1 MKTLGD
7 YTLREI
13 KQYCDGIGDC
23 SDCRIFQNEKCAF
36 SRCPSYWHIDTPLCT
51 LITKDEVLAARVLRE
66 CANVEKISRSPDGLF
81 AETKDGSRIDLRWE
95 RFLSVKV
102 GDTLEVANL

>member
-13 KQYCDGIGDC
+13 KQYCDIIGNCPDC
-23 SDCRIFQNEKCAF
+23 QLFHNG
-36 SRCPSYWHIDTPLCT
+36 RCVLKSLPESWDVKFLLCEP
-51 LITKDEVLAARVLRE
+51 ITKDEVLAARVLRE

-81 AETKDGSRIDLRWE
+81 AETKDGSRIELRWE
-95 RFLSVKV
+95 TFLSVKV

>member
-23 SDCRIFQNEKCAF
+23 SDCQISRNKTCAF
-36 SRCPSYWHIDTPLCT
+36 GPPPNCWHIDTPLCAP
-51 LITKDEVLAARVLRE
+51 ITKDEVLAARVLRE
-66 CANVEKISRSPDGLF
+66 CANVEKIIRNPDRLF
-81 AETKDGSRIDLRWE
+81 AETKDGLHIELRWE
-95 RFLSVKV
+95 RFLSIKV

>member
-13 KQYCDGIGDC
+13 KQYCNGIGDC
-23 SDCRIFQNEKCAF
+23 SDCQIFQNKKCAF
-36 SRCPSYWHIDTPLCT
+36 SQLPSCWNIDTPLCAP
-51 LITKDEVLAARVLRE
+51 ITKDEVLAARVLRE
-66 CANVEKISRSPDGLF
+66 CANVEKIIRNPGGLF

-95 RFLSVKV
+95 RFLSIKV
-102 GDTLEVANL
+102 GDTLEVHDL